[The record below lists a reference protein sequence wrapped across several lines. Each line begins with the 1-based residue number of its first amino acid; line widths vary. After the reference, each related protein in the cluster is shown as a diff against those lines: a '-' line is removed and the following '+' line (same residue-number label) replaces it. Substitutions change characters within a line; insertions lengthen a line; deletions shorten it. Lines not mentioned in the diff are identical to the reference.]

1 MKIFISP
8 AKSLNLIS
16 ETPSIQES
24 QPHFL
29 NEAYT
34 LNSVLKNKTVDDLK
48 DLMNLSEKL
57 GQLNWERNQN
67 FKMNDSR
74 PAIFTFNGDV
84 YSGLNPYSL
93 SSKALDSLQKKL
105 RIISGLYGI
114 LLPFDL
120 IHPYRLEMGTL
131 LKIGSNNNLY
141 EFWKKKITDYVIEDI
156 INDELIVDLASKEY
170 SSVIDF
176 KLIKNRIISPVFKD
190 FKNGK
195 LKIISFYAKKAR
207 GTMSRF
213 LIEKNANSVDDILM
227 FSEDGYAYSEI
238 ETKDKNSPVFIR

>member
-16 ETPSIQES
+16 KIPLIQDS

-29 NEAYT
+29 NEAKI
-34 LNSVLKNKTVDDLK
+34 LNSILKSKKVDNLK

-67 FKMNDSR
+67 FNKGNFR

-84 YSGLNPYSL
+84 YSGLDPYSL
-93 SSKALDSLQKKL
+93 KSKTLDSLQKKI

-114 LLPFDL
+114 LRPFDL
-120 IHPYRLEMGTL
+120 IQPYRLEMGTS

-141 EFWKKKITDYVIEDI
+141 EFWRKKITDYI
-156 INDELIVDLASKEY
+156 IKDLTNDEVIVNLASKEY
-170 SSVIDF
+170 SSAIDF
-176 KLIKNRIISPVFKD
+176 KSIKNNIVSPVFKD

-213 LIEKNANSVDDILM
+213 LIEKNASSIDDILM
-227 FSEDGYAYSEI
+227 FSMDGYVYSEV